1 MYTFTSNLANIILK
15 IFGRSEAINKEKLP
29 KDTGYVVACSH
40 IGWIDVVALGTALLP
55 KHIHFMAKKEL
66 FSKPNAAKF
75 LNSINAFPVDREN
88 PGPSSIKTPVK
99 LLKEKKIVGIFPSG
113 TRTSEDVP
121 LKRGAA
127 TIANLAKVP
136 IVPAAYSGPTDI
148 KGLLKGNKIR
158 VMFGDPIL
166 LQKEDGTR
174 KDVAELTKEMTDV
187 MASLQVQLDAI
198 GKKQ

>member
-1 MYTFTSNLANIILK
+1 M
-15 IFGRSEAINKEKLP
+15 
-29 KDTGYVVACSH
+29 
-40 IGWIDVVALGTALLP
+40 
-55 KHIHFMAKKEL
+55 
-66 FSKPNAAKF
+66 
-75 LNSINAFPVDREN
+75 
-88 PGPSSIKTPVK
+88 
-99 LLKEKKIVGIFPSG
+99 KEKKIVGIFPSG

-136 IVPAAYSGPTDI
+136 IVPAAYSGPTDL

-166 LQKEDGTR
+166 LQKEDGSR
-174 KDVAELTKEMTDV
+174 KDVAELTQEMTDV
-187 MASLQVQLDAI
+187 MASLQLQLDAR